1 MTNETSTI
9 LVVDDSQTS
18 RLAMALSLEEQGYK
32 VAMAEDGQQA
42 LGMLAAE
49 AFDLVLLDIVMPD
62 MDGYQVLGQM
72 KSDPSLR
79 NIPVI
84 VISAME
90 DLDSVV
96 RCIEMGAEDHL
107 PKLYD
112 SVLLKARIGAS
123 LEKKRLR
130 DQEME
135 YLQQVSYLTDAA
147 MAVENHNFEPDC
159 LAEVGARSDALGTLA
174 RIFQRMVSEFYARER
189 QLEQDNRV
197 KTAFIDVIDHE
208 LRSPFVS
215 AAFSVELLHR
225 YAQEKMFD
233 ELKAQ
238 IQQLDKEL
246 SEGRRLIEVLIAF
259 AAQVGKDVNLYRQE
273 TDFNALIRD
282 TTFALETVAESRGI
296 TISYNLASHLPP
308 VTVDRERMSDAIH
321 HLVYNAIKFNREGGS
336 VQIDCWPAD
345 QHIVFR
351 VKDSGVG
358 IPPEKLD
365 SLWDAFAQTAER
377 LKRGVE
383 GLGLGLALVKSAVE
397 AHGGEVTVTSQPG
410 EGSTFG
416 FRIPIEVGNGE

>member
-1 MTNETSTI
+1 MTHEKSHI

-18 RLAMALSLEEQGYK
+18 RLALALSLEEQGYEI
-32 VAMAEDGQQA
+32 AMAEDGQQA
-42 LGMLAAE
+42 LDMLAAE

-62 MDGYQVLGQM
+62 MDGYQVLAQM
-72 KSDPSLR
+72 KSDPRLR

-90 DLDSVV
+90 EVDCVV

-107 PKLYD
+107 PKQHD

-123 LEKKRLR
+123 LEKKRLH
-130 DQEME
+130 DQEVE
-135 YLQQVSYLTDAA
+135 YLQQVSCLTDAA
-147 MAVENHNFEPDC
+147 MAVENHDFEAGR
-159 LAEVGARSDALGTLA
+159 LAGVSARADALGTLA
-174 RIFQRMVSEFYARER
+174 RVFQRMVSEFYTRER

-197 KTAFIDVIDHE
+197 KTAFIDVINHE

-215 AAFSVELLHR
+215 AAFSVELLQR

-233 ELKAQ
+233 ELQAQ

-259 AAQVGKDVNLYRQE
+259 AAQVGKDVNLRRQE
-273 TDFNALIRD
+273 TDFSALIRD

-296 TISYNLASHLPP
+296 TISYNLAPHMPAL
-308 VTVDRERMSDAIH
+308 VDRERMSDAIH
-321 HLVYNAIKFNREGGS
+321 HLVYNAIKFNREGGL
-336 VQIDCWPAD
+336 VRIDCWPAD

-351 VKDSGVG
+351 VKDNGVG

-365 SLWDAFAQTAER
+365 TLWDAFAQTAER

-397 AHGGEVTVTSQPG
+397 AHGGEVMATSEQG
-410 EGSTFG
+410 QGSTFG
-416 FRIPIEVGNGE
+416 FRIPI